1 MIADHNHSQT
11 DTAHLASAG
20 QALRTGLIIVLAFA
34 GVEAIGGWVAE
45 SLALMG
51 DAGHMFS
58 DAVALAVAA
67 FANHLA
73 TQPPSSRHTFG
84 LVRAEVV
91 AALINGLFML
101 VVVATIAWQAVLRLQ
116 QPVTVAGD
124 TVMLIA
130 FVGLVINIVLAVKLH
145 NSEQSLNVRAAMLH
159 VIGDLLGS
167 VAALLAGLV
176 ILLTG
181 WMPID
186 PLLSLFICILILISS
201 VRLLRDVLHVIM
213 QGVPPGIRLTDVE
226 RTMLEVDTVVSIHDL
241 HVWMLTG
248 GKIVLSAHV
257 VMTDLPNWEAV
268 LAELQQCLER
278 RYGIIDVTLQ
288 PEAAGKR
295 SSVRA

>member
-1 MIADHNHSQT
+1 MGHDDHSRSG
-11 DTAHLASAG
+11 HLADSG
-20 QALRTGLIIVLAFA
+20 QALRTGLIIVLLFA
-34 GVEAIGGWVAE
+34 VVEAVGGWVAE

-51 DAGHMFS
+51 DAGHMVS
-58 DAVALAVAA
+58 DAIALGVAA

-101 VVVATIAWQAVLRLQ
+101 LVVAAIAWQAVLRLQ
-116 QPVTVAGD
+116 EPVSVAGG

-130 FVGLVINIVLAVKLH
+130 AAGLVINIILALKLH

-176 ILLTG
+176 IMLTG

-213 QGVPPGIRLTDVE
+213 QGVPPGIRLADIE
-226 RTMLEVDTVVSIHDL
+226 KTMLKVDTVVSIHDL

-248 GKIVLSAHV
+248 GKVVLSAHV

-268 LAELQQCLER
+268 LAELQKCLER
-278 RYGIIDVTLQ
+278 HYGIVNVTLQ
-288 PEAAGKR
+288 PEALNKY
-295 SSVRA
+295 

>member
-1 MIADHNHSQT
+1 MGHDDHSR
-11 DTAHLASAG
+11 AGHLADSG
-20 QALRTGLIIVLAFA
+20 QALRTGLIIVLLFA
-34 GVEAIGGWVAE
+34 VVEAVGGWVAE

-51 DAGHMFS
+51 DAGHMVS
-58 DAVALAVAA
+58 DAIALGVAA

-101 VVVATIAWQAVLRLQ
+101 LVVAAIAWQAVLRLQ
-116 QPVTVAGD
+116 EPVSVAGG

-130 FVGLVINIVLAVKLH
+130 AAGLVINIILALKLH

-176 ILLTG
+176 IMLTG

-213 QGVPPGIRLTDVE
+213 QGVPPGIRLADIE
-226 RTMLEVDTVVSIHDL
+226 KTMLKVDTVVSIHDL

-248 GKIVLSAHV
+248 GKVVLSAHV

-268 LAELQQCLER
+268 LAELQKCLER
-278 RYGIIDVTLQ
+278 HYGIVNVTLQ
-288 PEAAGKR
+288 PEALNKY
-295 SSVRA
+295 

>member
-1 MIADHNHSQT
+1 MTGIAGQPDNDHLTTS
-11 DTAHLASAG
+11 G
-20 QALRTGLIIVLAFA
+20 QALRAGLVIVLAFA
-34 GVEAIGGWVAE
+34 FVEAVGGWLAG

-58 DAVALAVAA
+58 DAIALGVAVVASQ
-67 FANHLA
+67 LSM
-73 TQPPSSRHTFG
+73 QPPSSRHTFG

-101 VVVATIAWQAVLRLQ
+101 LVVVAIAWHALERLQ
-116 QPVTVAGD
+116 QPVPVAGG

-130 FVGLVINIVLAVKLH
+130 AIGLVINIVLALKLH

-159 VIGDLLGS
+159 VLGDLLGS

-186 PLLSLFICILILISS
+186 PLLSLFICVLIMISS

-213 QGVPPGIRLTDVE
+213 QGVPPDIRLKDIE
-226 RTMLEVDTVVSIHDL
+226 KAMLEINTVVSIHDL

-268 LAELQQCLER
+268 LAELQDCLEQ
-278 RYGIIDVTLQ
+278 RYGIVDVTLQ
-288 PEAAGKR
+288 PEASNKAN
-295 SSVRA
+295 